1 MMVQYGFVDIYGV
14 RWDDRQ
20 VNRYNDLQKRIQK
33 FEIKGYKVPRE
44 LEMESHKC
52 YQQPFYSERG

>member
-20 VNRYNDLQKRIQK
+20 VNRYNDLQKRIAA
-33 FEIKGYKVPRE
+33 FEVKGWDAPEE
-44 LEMESHKC
+44 LKMESHKC
-52 YQQPFYSERG
+52 YQSPFYSERG